1 MTDKP
6 ARRQPRQARGAS
18 TASAAELGRDRLLY
32 AALALFAEQG
42 VEAVPMRLVNREAG
56 ARNNS
61 ALHYHFGGKQ
71 GLVEALVGFIQDWF
85 EAHREGALQAL
96 ESRARDEPITVRE
109 VLAAFL
115 LPYRVLLENE
125 PWGSDAVRFLGRMEF
140 EADPATREV
149 LNRYAVP
156 AMRRVRALL
165 VRALPELPRRLMQQR
180 LAHCLS
186 SIILGL
192 ADRRSLKNSYV
203 GDAAPRDLDALIALY
218 VDYHAAALAAP
229 VAD

>member
-1 MTDKP
+1 MSTQRTR
-6 ARRQPRQARGAS
+6 ATGARGS
-18 TASAAELGRDRLLY
+18 KGTATAEFGRDRLLF

-42 VEAVPMRLVNREAG
+42 VEAVPMRLVNRAAG

-85 EAHREGALQAL
+85 ETRRESALRAL
-96 ESRARDEPITVRE
+96 ETRPREQPAAVRE
-109 VLAAFL
+109 VLSAFL
-115 LPYRVLLENE
+115 LPYRILLESE
-125 PWGSDAVRFLGRMEF
+125 PWGSDAIRFLGRMEF

-149 LNRYAVP
+149 LNLYAVP

-165 VRALPELPRRLMQQR
+165 LRALPQLPRRVLQQR

-186 SIILGL
+186 SNLLGL
-192 ADRRSLKNSYV
+192 ADRRSLKHSYV
-203 GDAAPRDLDALIALY
+203 GDAAPRNLDALVDLY
-218 VDYHAAALAAP
+218 IDYHAAALAAP
-229 VAD
+229 VVD